1 MQSDEPDAHEKT
13 RPNAGDSVLQVDQS
27 GTGDASSPDAAL
39 SASIPATAKSF
50 AAGFAA
56 AFNGTIIDNPHAR
69 DRYPWQQHWSDLLL
83 ELGDRRISLG
93 NLKPPTNPS
102 QPCIQVCDCQ
112 MWVVFCVGCV
122 V

>member
-27 GTGDASSPDAAL
+27 GTVDASSPDAAL

-56 AFNGTIIDNPHAR
+56 ALNGTIIDNPHAG
-69 DRYPWQQHWSDLLL
+69 DRYPWQQQWSATF
-83 ELGDRRISLG
+83 ERTYFWNSGTGESRWEI
-93 NLKPPTNPS
+93 
-102 QPCIQVCDCQ
+102 
-112 MWVVFCVGCV
+112 
-122 V
+122 

>member
-50 AAGFAA
+50 AAGFAPTQGSLYV
-56 AFNGTIIDNPHAR
+56 GTA
-69 DRYPWQQHWSDLLL
+69 L
-83 ELGDRRISLG
+83 
-93 NLKPPTNPS
+93 
-102 QPCIQVCDCQ
+102 VCH
-112 MWVVFCVGCV
+112 V
-122 V
+122 